1 MIFFKYCIKFKDM
14 RFVDEVGI
22 RVAGGDGGRGCV
34 SFRREKYVP
43 RGGPDGG
50 DGGDGG
56 SVYLVG
62 NLHLATLADL
72 AYHVSYRAGKGQHGK
87 GKKMHGAAG
96 ASKEIPV
103 PLGTDA
109 YDAETGEF
117 IGSVL
122 EQDARLLVAQGGR
135 GGRGNARF
143 ATPTHQAP
151 REYEEGTPGQKRKLK
166 LILRLLA
173 DVGLVGLPNAGKS
186 TLLKALTHAEPKI
199 ASYPFTTLTPNLG
212 VLRDEWL
219 SFTLSD
225 IPGII
230 QGAAEGKGLGLRF
243 LRHIE
248 RTRLLVFVLAAD
260 EDPVK
265 AYETLLAELASY
277 NPELAERTRL
287 VVVNKMDLVERK
299 PSIPGTKDVLYI
311 SALTGDGL
319 GEVRKRLT
327 ETINK

>member
-1 MIFFKYCIKFKDM
+1 M
-14 RFVDEVGI
+14 RFVDEVTI
-22 RVAGGDGGRGCV
+22 RVAAGSGGRGCV
-34 SFRREKYVP
+34 SFRREKFVP

-56 SVYLVG
+56 SIYLVG

-72 AYHVSYRAGKGQHGK
+72 AYHVSYRAGKGGNGK
-87 GKKMHGAAG
+87 GKNMHGANGKDA
-96 ASKEIPV
+96 EIKV

-109 YDAETGEF
+109 YDSDTGKL

-122 EQDARLLVAQGGR
+122 EHGARLLVARGGR

-151 REYEEGTPGQKRKLK
+151 REHEEGKPGERRKLK
-166 LILRLLA
+166 LVLRLLA
-173 DVGLVGLPNAGKS
+173 DVGIIGLPNAGKS

-199 ASYPFTTLTPNLG
+199 ASYPFTTLSPNLG
-212 VLRDEWL
+212 VLRDSYL

-230 QGAAEGKGLGLRF
+230 QGAAQGKGLGLRF

-260 EDPVK
+260 EDPAN
-265 AYETLLAELASY
+265 AYQTLLAELASY
-277 NPELAERTRL
+277 NPELAKRPRL
-287 VVVNKMDLVERK
+287 IVVNKMDLVKEK
-299 PSIPGTKDVLYI
+299 PSIPGEQEVSYI
-311 SALTGDGL
+311 SALKKQGL
-319 GEVRKRLT
+319 AELKKRITDLV
-327 ETINK
+327 NK

>member
-1 MIFFKYCIKFKDM
+1 M
-14 RFVDEVGI
+14 RFVDEVII
-22 RVAGGDGGRGCV
+22 RVSAGDGGSGCV

-43 RGGPDGG
+43 KGGPDGG

-56 SVYLVG
+56 SVYLAG

-72 AYHVSYRAGKGQHGK
+72 EYHVSYRSGKGGNGRGK
-87 GKKMHGAAG
+87 NMHGAAG
-96 ASKEIPV
+96 GDKVIPV
-103 PLGTDA
+103 PLGTDV
-109 YDAETGEF
+109 YDEETGELL
-117 IGSVL
+117 GSVL
-122 EQDARLLVAQGGR
+122 QDGSRLLVAKGGK

-143 ATPTHQAP
+143 ATSTHQAP
-151 REYEEGTPGQKRKLK
+151 REHEEGTPGERRKLK
-166 LILRLLA
+166 LALRLLA

-199 ASYPFTTLTPNLG
+199 ASYPFTTLSPNLG
-212 VLRDEWL
+212 VLRDSWL

-230 QGAAEGKGLGLRF
+230 EGAARGKGLGLRF

-260 EDPVK
+260 EDPAK
-265 AYETLLAELASY
+265 AYETLLAELRSY

-311 SALTGDGL
+311 SALTGEGL
-319 GEVRKRLT
+319 AEVRTRLT

>member
-1 MIFFKYCIKFKDM
+1 M
-14 RFVDEVGI
+14 RFVDEVTI
-22 RVAGGDGGRGCV
+22 RVAAGSGGRGCV
-34 SFRREKYVP
+34 SFRREKFVP

-56 SVYLVG
+56 SIYLVG

-72 AYHVSYRAGKGQHGK
+72 AYHVSYRAGKGANGK
-87 GKKMHGAAG
+87 GKNMHGAKGKDA
-96 ASKEIPV
+96 EIKV

-109 YDAETGEF
+109 YDEDSGELL
-117 IGSVL
+117 GSVL
-122 EQDARLLVAQGGR
+122 EDSQRLLVARGGR

-151 REYEEGTPGQKRKLK
+151 REHEEGKPGERRKLK
-166 LILRLLA
+166 LVLRLLA
-173 DVGLVGLPNAGKS
+173 DVGIIGLPNAGKS

-199 ASYPFTTLTPNLG
+199 ASYPFTTLSPNLG

-248 RTRLLVFVLAAD
+248 RTRLLVFLLAAD
-260 EDPVK
+260 EDPAN
-265 AYETLLAELASY
+265 AYQTLLAELAAY
-277 NPELAERTRL
+277 NPELAERPRL
-287 VVVNKMDLVERK
+287 IVVNKMDLVREK
-299 PSIPGTKDVLYI
+299 PSIPDEKGVLYI
-311 SALTGDGL
+311 SALKKQGL
-319 GEVRKRLT
+319 AELKKRITDLV
-327 ETINK
+327 NK

>member
-1 MIFFKYCIKFKDM
+1 MIFPAQCIKYDV
-14 RFVDEVGI
+14 RFVDEVTI
-22 RVAGGDGGRGCV
+22 RVAAGSGGSGCV
-34 SFRREKYVP
+34 SFRREKFVP

-56 SVYLVG
+56 SIYLVG

-72 AYHVSYRAGKGQHGK
+72 AYHVSYRAGKGGNGK
-87 GKKMHGAAG
+87 GKNMHGAKGKDA
-96 ASKEIPV
+96 EIKV

-109 YDAETGEF
+109 YDEDSGELL
-117 IGSVL
+117 GSVL
-122 EQDARLLVAQGGR
+122 EDSQRLLVARGGR

-143 ATPTHQAP
+143 ATPIHQAP
-151 REYEEGTPGQKRKLK
+151 REHEEGKPGEHRKLK
-166 LILRLLA
+166 LVLRLLA
-173 DVGLVGLPNAGKS
+173 DVGIIGLPNAGKS

-199 ASYPFTTLTPNLG
+199 ASYPFTTLSPNLG

-260 EDPVK
+260 EDPAV
-265 AYETLLAELASY
+265 AYQTLLAELAAY
-277 NPELAERTRL
+277 NPELLERKRI
-287 VVVNKMDLVERK
+287 VVVNKMDLVSKKSRIAGEK
-299 PSIPGTKDVLYI
+299 GILYI
-311 SALTGDGL
+311 SALKGDGIEGL
-319 GEVRKRLT
+319 KKRLT
-327 ETINK
+327 ERLAG

>member
-1 MIFFKYCIKFKDM
+1 M
-14 RFVDEVGI
+14 RFVDEVTI
-22 RVAGGDGGRGCV
+22 RVAAGSGGRGCV
-34 SFRREKYVP
+34 SFRREKFVP
-43 RGGPDGG
+43 KGGPDGG

-56 SVYLVG
+56 SIYLVG

-72 AYHVSYRAGKGQHGK
+72 AYHVSYRAGKGGNGK
-87 GKKMHGAAG
+87 GKNMHGAKGKDA
-96 ASKEIPV
+96 EIKV

-109 YDAETGEF
+109 YDEDSGELL
-117 IGSVL
+117 GSVL
-122 EQDARLLVAQGGR
+122 EDSQRLLVARGGR

-151 REYEEGTPGQKRKLK
+151 REHEEGKPGERRKLK
-166 LILRLLA
+166 LVLRLLA
-173 DVGLVGLPNAGKS
+173 DVGIIGLPNAGKS

-199 ASYPFTTLTPNLG
+199 ASYPFTTLSPNLG

-219 SFTLSD
+219 SATISD

-230 QGAAEGKGLGLRF
+230 EGAAQGKGLGLRF

-260 EDPVK
+260 ENPAV
-265 AYETLLAELASY
+265 AYQTLLAELAAY
-277 NPELAERTRL
+277 NPELAERPRL
-287 VVVNKMDLVERK
+287 IVVNKMDLVKEK
-299 PSIPGTKDVLYI
+299 PSIPDEKGVSYI
-311 SALTGDGL
+311 SALKKQGL
-319 GEVRKRLT
+319 AEVRKRLT

>member
-1 MIFFKYCIKFKDM
+1 M
-14 RFVDEVGI
+14 RFVDEVTI
-22 RVAGGDGGRGCV
+22 RVAAGSGGRGCV
-34 SFRREKYVP
+34 SFRREKFVP

-56 SVYLVG
+56 SIYLVG

-72 AYHVSYRAGKGQHGK
+72 AYHVSYRAGKGGNGK
-87 GKKMHGAAG
+87 GKNMHGAKGKDA
-96 ASKEIPV
+96 EIKV

-109 YDAETGEF
+109 YDEDSGELL
-117 IGSVL
+117 GSVL
-122 EQDARLLVAQGGR
+122 EDSQRLLVARGGR

-151 REYEEGTPGQKRKLK
+151 REHEEGKPGERRKLK
-166 LILRLLA
+166 LVLRLLA
-173 DVGLVGLPNAGKS
+173 DVGIIGLPNAGKS

-199 ASYPFTTLTPNLG
+199 ASYPFTTLSPNLG

-230 QGAAEGKGLGLRF
+230 KGAAEGKGLGLRF

-260 EDPVK
+260 EDPAN
-265 AYETLLAELASY
+265 AYQTLLAELAAY
-277 NPELAERTRL
+277 NPELAERPRL
-287 VVVNKMDLVERK
+287 VVVNKMDLVREK
-299 PSIPGTKDVLYI
+299 PSIPDEKGVLYI
-311 SALTGDGL
+311 SALKKQGL
-319 GEVRKRLT
+319 AELKKRITDLV
-327 ETINK
+327 NK

>member
-1 MIFFKYCIKFKDM
+1 MIFPAQCIKYDV
-14 RFVDEVGI
+14 RFVDEVTI
-22 RVAGGDGGRGCV
+22 RVAAGSGGSGCV
-34 SFRREKYVP
+34 SFRREKFVP

-56 SVYLVG
+56 SIYLVG

-72 AYHVSYRAGKGQHGK
+72 AYHVSYRAGKGGNGK
-87 GKKMHGAAG
+87 GKNMHGAKGKDA
-96 ASKEIPV
+96 EIKV

-109 YDAETGEF
+109 YDEDSGELL
-117 IGSVL
+117 GSVL
-122 EQDARLLVAQGGR
+122 EDSQRLLVARGGR

-143 ATPTHQAP
+143 ATPIHQAP
-151 REYEEGTPGQKRKLK
+151 REHEEGKPGEHRKLK
-166 LILRLLA
+166 LVLRLLA
-173 DVGLVGLPNAGKS
+173 DVGIIGLPNAGKS

-199 ASYPFTTLTPNLG
+199 ASYPFTTLSPNLG

-260 EDPVK
+260 EDPAN
-265 AYETLLAELASY
+265 AYQTLLAELASY
-277 NPELAERTRL
+277 NPDLLERKRI
-287 VVVNKMDLVERK
+287 VVVNKMDLVSKKSRIAGEK
-299 PSIPGTKDVLYI
+299 GILYI
-311 SALTGDGL
+311 SALKGDGIEGL
-319 GEVRKRLT
+319 KKRLT
-327 ETINK
+327 ERLAG

>member
-1 MIFFKYCIKFKDM
+1 M
-14 RFVDEVGI
+14 RFVDEVTI
-22 RVAGGDGGRGCV
+22 RVAAGSGGSGCV
-34 SFRREKYVP
+34 SFRREKFVP

-56 SVYLVG
+56 SIYLVG

-72 AYHVSYRAGKGQHGK
+72 AYHVSYRAGKGGNGK
-87 GKKMHGAAG
+87 GKNMHGAKGKDA
-96 ASKEIPV
+96 EIKV

-109 YDAETGEF
+109 YDEDSGELL
-117 IGSVL
+117 GSVL
-122 EQDARLLVAQGGR
+122 EDSQRLLVARGGR

-143 ATPTHQAP
+143 ATPIHQAP
-151 REYEEGTPGQKRKLK
+151 REHEEGKPGEHRKLK
-166 LILRLLA
+166 LVLRLLA
-173 DVGLVGLPNAGKS
+173 DVGIIGLPNAGKS

-199 ASYPFTTLTPNLG
+199 ASYPFTTLSPNLG

-260 EDPVK
+260 EDPAV
-265 AYETLLAELASY
+265 AYQTLLAELAAY
-277 NPELAERTRL
+277 NPELLERKRI
-287 VVVNKMDLVERK
+287 VVVNKMDLVSKKSRIAGEK
-299 PSIPGTKDVLYI
+299 GILYI
-311 SALTGDGL
+311 SALKGDGIEGL
-319 GEVRKRLT
+319 KKRLT
-327 ETINK
+327 ERLAG

>member
-1 MIFFKYCIKFKDM
+1 LIFPAQCIKYDV
-14 RFVDEVGI
+14 RFVDEVTI
-22 RVAGGDGGRGCV
+22 RVAAGSGGSGCV
-34 SFRREKYVP
+34 SFRREKFVP

-56 SVYLVG
+56 SIYLVG

-72 AYHVSYRAGKGQHGK
+72 AYHVSYRAGKGGNGK
-87 GKKMHGAAG
+87 GKNMHGAKGKDA
-96 ASKEIPV
+96 EIKV

-109 YDAETGEF
+109 YDEDSGELL
-117 IGSVL
+117 GSVL
-122 EQDARLLVAQGGR
+122 EDSQRLLVARGGR

-143 ATPTHQAP
+143 ATPIHQAP
-151 REYEEGTPGQKRKLK
+151 REHEEGKPGEHRKLK
-166 LILRLLA
+166 LVLRLLA
-173 DVGLVGLPNAGKS
+173 DVGIIGLPNAGKS

-199 ASYPFTTLTPNLG
+199 ASYPFTTLSPNLG

-260 EDPVK
+260 EDPAV
-265 AYETLLAELASY
+265 AYQTLLAELAAY
-277 NPELAERTRL
+277 NPELLERKRI
-287 VVVNKMDLVERK
+287 VVVNKMDLVSKKSRIAGEK
-299 PSIPGTKDVLYI
+299 GILYI
-311 SALTGDGL
+311 SALKGDGIEGL
-319 GEVRKRLT
+319 KKRLT
-327 ETINK
+327 ERLAG

>member
-1 MIFFKYCIKFKDM
+1 V
-14 RFVDEVGI
+14 RFVDEVTI
-22 RVAGGDGGRGCV
+22 RVAAGSGGRGCV
-34 SFRREKYVP
+34 SFRREKFVP

-56 SVYLVG
+56 SIYLVG

-72 AYHVSYRAGKGQHGK
+72 AYHVSYRAGKGANGK
-87 GKKMHGAAG
+87 GKNMHGAKGKDA
-96 ASKEIPV
+96 EIKV

-109 YDAETGEF
+109 YDEDSGELL
-117 IGSVL
+117 GSVL
-122 EQDARLLVAQGGR
+122 EDSQRLLVARGGR

-151 REYEEGTPGQKRKLK
+151 REHEEGKPGERRKLK
-166 LILRLLA
+166 LVLRLLA
-173 DVGLVGLPNAGKS
+173 DVGIIGLPNAGKS

-199 ASYPFTTLTPNLG
+199 ASYPFTTLSPNLG

-248 RTRLLVFVLAAD
+248 RTRLLVFLLAAD
-260 EDPVK
+260 EDPAN
-265 AYETLLAELASY
+265 AYQTLLAELAAY
-277 NPELAERTRL
+277 NPELAERPRL
-287 VVVNKMDLVERK
+287 IVVNKMDLVREK
-299 PSIPGTKDVLYI
+299 PSIPDEKGVLYI
-311 SALTGDGL
+311 SALKKQGL
-319 GEVRKRLT
+319 AELKKRITDLV
-327 ETINK
+327 NK

>member
-1 MIFFKYCIKFKDM
+1 M
-14 RFVDEVGI
+14 
-22 RVAGGDGGRGCV
+22 
-34 SFRREKYVP
+34 SFRREKFVP

-56 SVYLVG
+56 SIYLVG

-72 AYHVSYRAGKGQHGK
+72 AYHVSYRAGKGGNGK
-87 GKKMHGAAG
+87 GKNMHGAKGKDA
-96 ASKEIPV
+96 EIKV

-109 YDAETGEF
+109 YDSDTGKL

-122 EQDARLLVAQGGR
+122 EHGARLLVARGGR

-143 ATPTHQAP
+143 ATPIHQAP
-151 REYEEGTPGQKRKLK
+151 REHEEGKPGEHRKLK
-166 LILRLLA
+166 LVLRLLA
-173 DVGLVGLPNAGKS
+173 DVGIIGLPNAGKS

-199 ASYPFTTLTPNLG
+199 ASYPFTTLSPNLG

-260 EDPVK
+260 EDPAN
-265 AYETLLAELASY
+265 AYQTLLAELAAY
-277 NPELAERTRL
+277 NPELAERPRL
-287 VVVNKMDLVERK
+287 IVVNKMDLVKEK
-299 PSIPGTKDVLYI
+299 PSIPGEQEVSYI
-311 SALTGDGL
+311 SALKKQGL
-319 GEVRKRLT
+319 AEVRKRLT

>member
-1 MIFFKYCIKFKDM
+1 
-14 RFVDEVGI
+14 
-22 RVAGGDGGRGCV
+22 V
-34 SFRREKYVP
+34 SFRREKFVP
-43 RGGPDGG
+43 KGGPDGG
-50 DGGDGG
+50 DGGHGG
-56 SVYLVG
+56 SVYLAG

-72 AYHVSYRAGKGQHGK
+72 AYHASYRAGKGGNGK
-87 GKKMHGAAG
+87 GKNMHGAKGKDA
-96 ASKEIPV
+96 EIKV

-109 YDAETGEF
+109 YDSDTGKL

-122 EQDARLLVAQGGR
+122 EHGARLLVARGGR

-143 ATPTHQAP
+143 ATPIHQAP
-151 REYEEGTPGQKRKLK
+151 REHEEGKPGEHRKLK
-166 LILRLLA
+166 LVLRLLA
-173 DVGLVGLPNAGKS
+173 DVGIIGLPNAGKS
-186 TLLKALTHAEPKI
+186 TLLKALTKAEPKI
-199 ASYPFTTLTPNLG
+199 ASYPFSTLSPNLG
-212 VLRDEWL
+212 VLRDSYL

-230 QGAAEGKGLGLRF
+230 EGAAQGKGLGLRF

-248 RTRLLVFVLAAD
+248 RTQLLIFVLAAD
-260 EDPVK
+260 EDPTK

-277 NPELAERTRL
+277 NPELIERSRL

-299 PSIPGTKDVLYI
+299 PSIPGAKDVLYI

-319 GEVRKRLT
+319 DEARKRLT

>member
-1 MIFFKYCIKFKDM
+1 M
-14 RFVDEVGI
+14 RFVDEVTI
-22 RVAGGDGGRGCV
+22 RVAAGSGGSGCV
-34 SFRREKYVP
+34 SFRREKFVP

-56 SVYLVG
+56 SIYLVG

-72 AYHVSYRAGKGQHGK
+72 AYHVSYRAGKGGNGK
-87 GKKMHGAAG
+87 GKNMHGAKGKDA
-96 ASKEIPV
+96 EIKV

-109 YDAETGEF
+109 YDEDSGELL
-117 IGSVL
+117 GSVL
-122 EQDARLLVAQGGR
+122 EDSQRLLVARGGR

-143 ATPTHQAP
+143 ATPIHQAP
-151 REYEEGTPGQKRKLK
+151 REHEEGKPGEHRKLK
-166 LILRLLA
+166 LVLRLLA
-173 DVGLVGLPNAGKS
+173 DVGIIGLPNAGKS

-199 ASYPFTTLTPNLG
+199 ASYPFTTLSPNLG

-260 EDPVK
+260 EDPAN
-265 AYETLLAELASY
+265 AYQTLLAELASY
-277 NPELAERTRL
+277 NPDLLERKRI
-287 VVVNKMDLVERK
+287 VVVNKMDLVSKKSRIAGEK
-299 PSIPGTKDVLYI
+299 GILYI
-311 SALTGDGL
+311 SALKGDGIEGL
-319 GEVRKRLT
+319 KKRLT
-327 ETINK
+327 ERLAG